1 MTFSHLVRVD
11 AERPH
16 GIDVDDGG
24 SGERVD
30 EVVAVPRS
38 EGVQHGG
45 LVEEAE
51 LGEVLHLLQGRR
63 VRLLNV
69 ILVDLEKI
77 LVIVGVFGQC
87 LKYN

>member
-24 SGERVD
+24 PGERVD

-38 EGVQHGG
+38 EGVEDGG
-45 LVEEAE
+45 LVEEA
-51 LGEVLHLLQGRR
+51 
-63 VRLLNV
+63 
-69 ILVDLEKI
+69 
-77 LVIVGVFGQC
+77 
-87 LKYN
+87 

>member
-1 MTFSHLVRVD
+1 M
-11 AERPH
+11 
-16 GIDVDDGG
+16 
-24 SGERVD
+24 D

-38 EGVQHGG
+38 EGVEDGG

-77 LVIVGVFGQC
+77 LVIVGVFRQC
-87 LKYN
+87 LTISLRMCNLGLLFDIIILRFRPS